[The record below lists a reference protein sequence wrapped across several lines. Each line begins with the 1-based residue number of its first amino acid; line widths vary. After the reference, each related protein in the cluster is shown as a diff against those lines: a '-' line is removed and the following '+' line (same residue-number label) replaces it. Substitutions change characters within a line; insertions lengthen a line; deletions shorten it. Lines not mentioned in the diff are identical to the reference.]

1 MNQNEYTPLTT
12 IPGAFTANQPVSNP
26 VDVVKNIYGISIGI
40 AAILAVCMIIWA
52 GVQYTTSEAIG
63 QKTDAKSKW
72 QHAIIGLLI
81 LLSAYIIL
89 RTINVSLVNID
100 LSNLTQ
106 GCGQNGVPCGKA
118 VSQDALTSVTA
129 AASEQAKAVSA
140 AETGSNKLIG
150 QYGLA
155 EQNLAYIDDQ
165 ITKETL
171 RMSGRSATPAV
182 QADAKANIDALKV
195 TRADAQKKKDD
206 LIKTMTADVEAL
218 IKQRGQ
224 IMTDMDALSK
234 QISDANLRMSGRSGS
249 SVTPEQRAALTAQIN
264 TWTVQKGA
272 LDALSTRLLKTLSE
286 EQQLLPIEAP
296 SGIDVYN

>member
-1 MNQNEYTPLTT
+1 
-12 IPGAFTANQPVSNP
+12 
-26 VDVVKNIYGISIGI
+26 
-40 AAILAVCMIIWA
+40 
-52 GVQYTTSEAIG
+52 
-63 QKTDAKSKW
+63 
-72 QHAIIGLLI
+72 
-81 LLSAYIIL
+81 
-89 RTINVSLVNID
+89 
-100 LSNLTQ
+100 
-106 GCGQNGVPCGKA
+106 
-118 VSQDALTSVTA
+118 
-129 AASEQAKAVSA
+129 
-140 AETGSNKLIG
+140 
-150 QYGLA
+150 
-155 EQNLAYIDDQ
+155 
-165 ITKETL
+165 
-171 RMSGRSATPAV
+171 MSGRSATPAV